1 MTELPG
7 ALLVRLLFACVA
19 ALLGVG
25 AALMQLGATPIW
37 IDQPLAAPVLPL
49 AVIAGWG
56 AARGLGEAV
65 PAAFLAAVVL
75 GVASEE
81 RAGWFLLAMLP
92 TAALLLP
99 AAALRHWE
107 RLLLAPVAATLGV
120 LVFQAMLRFSSG
132 LGALSAQ
139 QQNELFEGAA
149 WSAAAAF
156 ALAAILAGG
165 AWALRRGP
173 APDPTAQRGLFE

>member
-1 MTELPG
+1 MIPLPG
-7 ALLVRLLFACVA
+7 TLIVRLPLALVA
-19 ALLGVG
+19 ALLGTG

-49 AVIAGWG
+49 VVIAGWG

-65 PAAFLAAVVL
+65 AAAVLAAIVL

-81 RAGWFLLAMLP
+81 RSGWFLLAMLP

-99 AAALRHWE
+99 AAALRVWE
-107 RLLLAPVAATLGV
+107 RLLLAPIAAALGV

-132 LGALSAQ
+132 LAALSEQ

-149 WSAAAAF
+149 WSAVAAF
-156 ALAAILAGG
+156 ALAAILASGS
-165 AWALRRGP
+165 WAMRGRP
-173 APDPTAQRGLFE
+173 APDPGAQRRLFE